1 MANITLQH
9 LLVSTDNWVGILG
22 GKAKEMAQE
31 SFNCL
36 SAAIIL
42 VVDECVDNMNMIGID
57 KKTTQSAKSTFNALL
72 HLLCTPQSSVT
83 LLRTLG
89 GE

>member
-1 MANITLQH
+1 MANVTLQH
-9 LLVSTDNWVGILG
+9 LFVSTQNWIGILG
-22 GKAKEMAQE
+22 GKAKEMSQE

-42 VVDECVDNMNMIGID
+42 VVDECADNIIGND
-57 KKTTQSAKSTFNALL
+57 KKTTHLAKSIFDALL
-72 HLLCTPQSSVT
+72 HLLSTPQSSVT

-89 GE
+89 GK